1 MFESILNELEPIEK
15 NRASLG
21 FQLRQKFTSL
31 TDQLARGF
39 KRLPKTSKTLTNSF
53 NTNLSPKKK
62 MLLGVLIVVGLIL
75 GIGGGVGFYTYR
87 VAQQLKFSLTQTEVT
102 VRAVADQFKSQNLPG
117 AKAEYEKISG
127 QIDTMEAQLNQLVF
141 LSHLPISSKYWQD
154 GQAIIRA
161 ARSGEVAGDKFITT
175 IEPYSDVLGLSGTVQ
190 DPNSAN
196 AENRIKLL
204 LETLEKSLPE
214 LDSIAA
220 ELTVVSSELSSI
232 NPDDYPEQLAGQPLR
247 SRVVQIQNTA
257 NMASSLL
264 SEFRPVIEQIPNVA
278 GASGARKKY
287 LVLFQ
292 NDNELRP
299 TGGFLTAYSIIYIED
314 GKVTPDYSDDIYELD
329 QKYRSRT
336 PIPEQLGKYLTTER
350 YWNLR
355 DMNISPDFRTSMEQF
370 FPEFQKV
377 GAKDLD
383 GIIAVDTE
391 VLTRLLNIIGPVNV
405 PGYGTFTSE
414 PTPKCDCPQ
423 VVYALSEII
432 TRPTNYIREDRKGIL
447 GPLMREVLTKV
458 YDAPSDKNSA
468 LFQVAIDLLAG
479 KHVQFYFPE
488 EQLQTAAETA
498 NVAGRMI
505 TPDSSTSADF
515 FAVVNSNLGGAK
527 SNLFINYEIEQGVM
541 RENEQSI
548 SKTVEITYKNNHKAD
563 NCNLEAGLLCLNST
577 LRDWTRIYVP
587 AGSKLIESTGF
598 IEEPSTYD
606 EAGFTVFDGFF
617 TLEPDSVAKLKLTYS
632 VPYTDQDY
640 YRLQV
645 WKQSGVVKFPLILD
659 LNGDQSQYE
668 IMGDKVIELEF

>member
-1 MFESILNELEPIEK
+1 MFESILNELKPIEQ
-15 NRASLG
+15 NHVSLNTK
-21 FQLRQKFTSL
+21 LRQKFTELKESL
-31 TDQLARGF
+31 AQRF
-39 KRLPKTSKTLTNSF
+39 KRQTNKTKTLGKPFFSDM
-53 NTNLSPKKK
+53 SPKKK
-62 MLLGVLIVVGLIL
+62 VLLGGLIFLGLLL
-75 GIGGGVGFYTYR
+75 GITGGVSFYAYR

-117 AKAEYEKISG
+117 ARAEYEKISG
-127 QIDTMEAQLNQLVF
+127 QIDTMEAQLNQLAF
-141 LSHLPISSKYWQD
+141 LSRLPFASKYWQD

-175 IEPYSDVLGLSGTVQ
+175 IEPYSDVLGLSGAVQ
-190 DPNSAN
+190 DPNAAN

-214 LDSIAA
+214 LDSVAA
-220 ELTVVSSELSSI
+220 ELEIVSNELNSI
-232 NPDDYPEQLAGQPLR
+232 NPDDYPEQLAGQPLK
-247 SRVVQIQNTA
+247 SRVLQVQNAA

-278 GASGARKKY
+278 GASGERKKY

-299 TGGFLTAYSIIYIED
+299 TGGFLTAYSVIFIED

-405 PGYGTFTSE
+405 PGYGTFTAE
-414 PTPKCDCPQ
+414 LTPKCDCPQ

-458 YDAPSDKNSA
+458 YDAPSEKNSA
-468 LFQVAIDLLAG
+468 LFQVSLELLAG

-505 TPDSSTSADF
+505 SPDSSQSTDF

-527 SNLFINYEIEQGVM
+527 SNLFINYEMEQGVV

-548 SKTVEITYKNNHKAD
+548 SKTVEITYKNSRPAD

-587 AGSKLIESTGF
+587 AGSTLVESAGF
-598 IEEPSTYD
+598 IEEPSTYE

-632 VPYTDQDY
+632 VPYTNRDF

-645 WKQSGVVKFPLILD
+645 WKQSGVLKFPLILD
-659 LNGDQSQYE
+659 LDGDQSQYE
-668 IMGDKVIELEF
+668 ITGDQMIELEL

>member
-1 MFESILNELEPIEK
+1 MFESILNELKPIEK
-15 NRASLG
+15 NRVSLIT
-21 FQLRQKFTSL
+21 QLRQKLNTMKNQVAQRFKRQINPATSL
-31 TDQLARGF
+31 NKSANTQL
-39 KRLPKTSKTLTNSF
+39 STN
-53 NTNLSPKKK
+53 KKI
-62 MLLGVLIVVGLIL
+62 LIGSLIVLGLLI
-75 GIGGGVGFYTYR
+75 GIGGGVGYYTYG
-87 VAQQLKFSLTQTEVT
+87 VAQQLKFSLTQSEVT
-102 VRAVADQFKSQNLPG
+102 IRAVADQFKAQNLPG

-127 QIDTMEAQLNQLVF
+127 QIDTIESQLNQLSF
-141 LSHLPISSKYWQD
+141 LAGLPMTNKYWQD

-161 ARSGEVAGDKFITT
+161 ARSGEVAGDKFIAT
-175 IEPYSDVLGLSGTVQ
+175 IEPYSDVLGLSGAVQ
-190 DPNSAN
+190 DPSETN

-214 LDSIAA
+214 LDSVAN
-220 ELTVVSSELSSI
+220 ELDTVSRELSSI
-232 NPDDYPEQLAGQPLR
+232 NPNDYPEQLAGQPIR
-247 SRVVQIQNTA
+247 SRVEQIQNTA
-257 NMASSLL
+257 NVAASLL

-278 GASGARKKY
+278 GASGERKKY

-329 QKYRSRT
+329 KKYRSRI

-355 DMNISPDFRTSMEQF
+355 DMNISPDFRVSMEQF
-370 FPEFQKV
+370 FPEFQKI

-391 VLTRLLNIIGPVNV
+391 VLTRLLNVIGPVNV
-405 PGYGTFTSE
+405 PGYGTFTAE

-458 YDAPSDKNSA
+458 YDAPSEKNSA
-468 LFQVAIDLLAG
+468 LFQVAIELLAG
-479 KHVQFYFPE
+479 KHVQLYFPE
-488 EQLQTAAETA
+488 ESLQTAAETA

-505 TPDSSTSADF
+505 TPESSQSTDF
-515 FAVVNSNLGGAK
+515 FALINSNLGGAK
-527 SNLFINYEIEQGVM
+527 SNLFVTYEMEQAVVQ
-541 RENEQSI
+541 ENDQTI
-548 SKTVEITYKNNHKAD
+548 KKTVEITYKNSRKAD

-587 AGSKLIESTGF
+587 LGSTLIESAGF
-598 IEEPSTYD
+598 IEQPNTY
-606 EAGFTVFDGFF
+606 EEGGFTVFDGFF
-617 TLEPDSVAKLKLTYS
+617 TLEPDSAAKLKLTYS
-632 VPYTDQDY
+632 VPYTDQDIY
-640 YRLQV
+640 NLQL
-645 WKQSGVVKFPLILD
+645 WKQSGVVKFPLIID
-659 LNGDQSQYE
+659 LNGDQSQHE
-668 IMGDKVIELEF
+668 ITGDQLFNLEW